1 MLNREIDEE
10 LQFHIDEKTRDN
22 IAAGMTAA
30 DARQDAVRR
39 FGSRAAIREEAH
51 DANVLTQV
59 ETVCRDVAYALR
71 NLRRQRAFAC
81 AAILTLAL
89 GIGATTAIFT
99 VVYGVLLRP
108 LPFPDPDQVM
118 VVSYQTP
125 GGGFW
130 RELGVADSHYV
141 ALREADRSFE
151 SIATF
156 GSAPA
161 TLTGVGDAVR
171 LPAATV
177 TPDFFHVLRT
187 NAAIGRVFVAADAQ
201 DGGDRV
207 VAIGDAL
214 WRSRFGADPA
224 VVGRRISLDG
234 VPHTVVGVL
243 PAGFSYPEQSALWT
257 PLAVR
262 LSARLSYSRPVIA
275 RLEPGTTRA
284 QAQSAWEAFTSNLP
298 QQPGETRKRVAR
310 VTPLKDAMV
319 GKVRTPLLVF
329 AGAVA
334 LVLLIACANV
344 SNLLMISTL
353 ARRQEIATRLA
364 LGAGRGRVVRQLLT
378 ETAVIALLGGLAG
391 SLIAFVSVPAL
402 VSLAPAGLIPPD
414 RDIQIDGWVLAFTFG
429 VALISGVGLGL
440 APALHGTQRGLPATG
455 RDTATWST
463 RRADWLQHTFVV
475 GEVAL
480 ALVLLVG
487 AGLLVKS
494 FARLTSVDMG
504 FQPSH
509 VMTMTVSFPESAYPS
524 APLLQRQHQR
534 ILESIKTLPG
544 VTAAGAVNWLPLG
557 NGLIAGDVYLRDA
570 RPVPPNYRVTKAVHH
585 PWLFFDDDHWCVAGP
600 GFHRCGYRRGARR
613 RDRDRFGRA
622 AALARRRGGGATA
635 FGEGSSGRRGLVDRC
650 RRGAGRAADRRQGRP
665 GGGRISA
672 VPASDQRVLS
682 QLHGLCRADRRRTG
696 TDRGGDAHHA
706 QWRRSQPRAAVD
718 GIDGIARRRHDRRT
732 ALPDAPARRLFDA
745 GAGARGDRR
754 LRSAGRIGGPAAP

>member
-1 MLNREIDEE
+1 MNREIDEE

-30 DARQDAVRR
+30 EARHEAVRR

-59 ETVCRDVAYALR
+59 ETVCRDVAFALR

-118 VVSYQTP
+118 AVSYQTP

-201 DGGDRV
+201 EGGDRV

-214 WRSRFGADPA
+214 WRSRFGADPG
-224 VVGRRISLDG
+224 VIGRRISLDG

-257 PLAVR
+257 PLAVQ
-262 LSARLSYSRPVIA
+262 LSPRLSYSRPVIA

-298 QQPGETRKRVAR
+298 PQPGETRKRVAR

-319 GKVRTPLLVF
+319 GNVRTPLLVF

-353 ARRQEIATRLA
+353 SRRQEIATRLA
-364 LGAGRGRVVRQLLT
+364 LGAGRARVVRQLLT

-391 SLIAFVSVPAL
+391 ALIAFVSVPAL
-402 VSLAPAGLIPPD
+402 VSLAPAGLHPARPRHSD
-414 RDIQIDGWVLAFTFG
+414 RRMGPRLYVW
-429 VALISGVGLGL
+429 
-440 APALHGTQRGLPATG
+440 
-455 RDTATWST
+455 
-463 RRADWLQHTFVV
+463 RR
-475 GEVAL
+475 
-480 ALVLLVG
+480 
-487 AGLLVKS
+487 
-494 FARLTSVDMG
+494 
-504 FQPSH
+504 P
-509 VMTMTVSFPESAYPS
+509 
-524 APLLQRQHQR
+524 HQR
-534 ILESIKTLPG
+534 CRARSRAGAARHAARARRRPG
-544 VTAAGAVNWLPLG
+544 VTPPPGA
-557 NGLIAGDVYLRDA
+557 RDA
-570 RPVPPNYRVTKAVHH
+570 PTGCNTFLSSVKWRS
-585 PWLFFDDDHWCVAGP
+585 HWSCW
-600 GFHRCGYRRGARR
+600 
-613 RDRDRFGRA
+613 
-622 AALARRRGGGATA
+622 
-635 FGEGSSGRRGLVDRC
+635 S
-650 RRGAGRAADRRQGRP
+650 
-665 GGGRISA
+665 
-672 VPASDQRVLS
+672 
-682 QLHGLCRADRRRTG
+682 
-696 TDRGGDAHHA
+696 
-706 QWRRSQPRAAVD
+706 
-718 GIDGIARRRHDRRT
+718 
-732 ALPDAPARRLFDA
+732 APACSSKASRA
-745 GAGARGDRR
+745 SP
-754 LRSAGRIGGPAAP
+754 RSIWASSPRTS